1 MIIGITGGSGCGKT
15 TALQAIAQLGGTVI
29 DCDAVY
35 HQLLRTDFHL
45 LDTIKSHFPGTVTNG
60 VLDRK
65 ALAAIV
71 FSDECALK
79 TLNRITHS
87 AVSAKVRSL
96 LETADNLAA
105 IDAIALLESGL
116 SDLCDVT
123 VAITAPEED
132 RIGRLIQRDGISR
145 ELALQRIRAQKE
157 ESYFRE
163 NCDYLLENA
172 GSHEDFQEKCLVFF
186 RDLTIIK
193 ENP

>member
-35 HQLLRTDFHL
+35 HQLLQTDSHL
-45 LDTIKSHFPGTVTNG
+45 LDTIKSHFPGTVANG

-71 FSDECALK
+71 FSDENALK
-79 TLNRITHS
+79 TLNCITHS
-87 AVSAKVRSL
+87 AVSAKVLSL
-96 LETADNLAA
+96 LETAGNLAA

-132 RIGRLIQRDGISR
+132 RISRLILRDGISR

-163 NCDYLLENA
+163 NCDYLLENT
-172 GSHEDFQEKCLVFF
+172 GSPEDFREKCLVFF